1 MTRFIF
7 KRALDSTVAL
17 FGLLIVVFFLTRMT
31 GDPASLY
38 LPENATEQDRIEFA
52 IRIGYAD
59 PHPDPVRPLCP
70 GPAAVRFRPVDH
82 PAAAGHGCRARG
94 GTHHG
99 EARQRQHAGH
109 HRAVGAHRLPRRQPA
124 ERRLRPPGHQ
134 LSLGGASAP
143 DFWIAIVGILVFA
156 VYLRWLPTSGSGG
169 IEYWIMPVFIVALRP
184 VALLTQVVRGAM
196 ISALSAP
203 YVKTA
208 RAKGLSRQTI
218 IFRHA
223 LRSSLL
229 PTITVAGDLF
239 VGMIN
244 GSIIAETVFG
254 LRGLGKVLIDAIF
267 QRDFAV
273 VQSAVLFV
281 AVAIFVLNIVIDI
294 VYALV
299 DPRIRYS

>member
-1 MTRFIF
+1 MTRFIV

-17 FGLLIVVFFLTRMT
+17 LGLLVVVFFLTRMT
-31 GDPASLY
+31 GDPAALY
-38 LPENATEQDRIEFA
+38 LPETATAEARHEFA
-52 IRIGYAD
+52 VRNGYAD
-59 PHPDPVRPLCP
+59 PVPIQFGRYVLGLLHFDFGTSITQQRSAMLAVLEAVPTTMKLASTSMLATILLSLLIGCLAASRPN
-70 GPAAVRFRPVDH
+70 GVFD
-82 PAAAGHGCRARG
+82 
-94 GTHHG
+94 
-99 EARQRQHAGH
+99 
-109 HRAVGAHRLPRRQPA
+109 RLA
-124 ERRLRPPGHQ
+124 TSI
-134 LSLGGASAP
+134 SLGGASAP

-156 VYLRWLPTSGSGG
+156 VWLRWLPTSGSGG
-169 IEYWIMPVFIVALRP
+169 IEYWVMPVFIVALRP

-203 YVKTA
+203 YIKTA
-208 RAKGLSRQTI
+208 RAKGMSRHAI

-229 PTITVAGDLF
+229 PTITVAGDLA

-281 AVAIFVLNIVIDI
+281 AVAIFILNILID
-294 VYALV
+294 VLYAVV
-299 DPRIRYS
+299 DPRIRHS

>member
-1 MTRFIF
+1 VTRFIL

-17 FGLLIVVFFLTRMT
+17 LGLLIVVFFLTRMT

-52 IRIGYAD
+52 IRHGYAD
-59 PHPDPVRPLCP
+59 PIPIQFGRYVLGLLQFDFGQSITQQRPAMEAVLE
-70 GPAAVRFRPVDH
+70 AAPTTAKLATVSMLVTIALSVLIGCL
-82 PAAAGHGCRARG
+82 AASKPNGIFD
-94 GTHHG
+94 
-99 EARQRQHAGH
+99 
-109 HRAVGAHRLPRRQPA
+109 RLA
-124 ERRLRPPGHQ
+124 TTV
-134 LSLGGASAP
+134 SLGGASAP

-156 VYLRWLPTSGSGG
+156 VYFRLLPTSGSGS

-196 ISALSAP
+196 ISALAAP

-208 RAKGLSRQTI
+208 RAKGLSKQKI
-218 IFRHA
+218 IFQHA

-281 AVAIFVLNIVIDI
+281 AVAIFVLNIIIDI

>member
-1 MTRFIF
+1 MIRFIL

-17 FGLLIVVFFLTRMT
+17 LGLLIVVFFLTRMT

-38 LPENATEQDRIEFA
+38 LPENATEQDRIAFA
-52 IRIGYAD
+52 IQHGYAD
-59 PHPDPVRPLCP
+59 PVPVQFGRYVLGLLRFDFGQSITQQRPAM
-70 GPAAVRFRPVDH
+70 AAVLEAAPTTAKLATVSMSVTIVLSVLIGCLAASRPNGIFD
-82 PAAAGHGCRARG
+82 
-94 GTHHG
+94 
-99 EARQRQHAGH
+99 
-109 HRAVGAHRLPRRQPA
+109 RLA
-124 ERRLRPPGHQ
+124 TMV
-134 LSLGGASAP
+134 SLGGASAP

-156 VYLRWLPTSGSGG
+156 VYFRLLPTSGSGG

-196 ISALSAP
+196 ISALTAP

-208 RAKGLSRQTI
+208 RAKGLSRQVI
-218 IFRHA
+218 IFKHA

-281 AVAIFVLNIVIDI
+281 AVAIFILNIVIDI